1 LNKGVLRS
9 MALFIAAVFILAA
22 LSSCKPSRPK
32 APPELD
38 SKKPEKTEKSAPAA
52 GPEST
57 SNAENIFIKVAES
70 VTPSVVNISTYNSGE
85 DNDNNGELG
94 RMPKDQYHQGPRG
107 PYSDKSVGSGV
118 IISSDGYIITNAHV
132 VLDATDITVKL
143 SDKREF
149 PGELI
154 GVDAKTDIAVLK
166 IESNETLHPAT
177 LGESSNLKIGQWAIA
192 IGNPFGLDRTV
203 TVGVVS
209 GIGREDVG
217 VAQYENFIQTDAS
230 INPGNSGGP
239 LLNSSGEVIGIN
251 TAIMSAGQGISF
263 AIPIDMVKDISKK
276 LIEKGEVIRGWLGVG
291 IQTLTPEL
299 AEGLGIPDKTGVL
312 VNKVY
317 TGSPSEKAGIAV
329 GDVIVQFDG
338 LDIDDARK
346 LQSIVAATE
355 VGKLV
360 EIRVIRAGKEKKFV
374 ARIGEMDEFEQK
386 FKEPKTELESSPEL
400 GLTIHPVNA
409 ATGIS
414 GVVVVEVDA
423 GSNAEKAGVTVGDI
437 ITTINLKT
445 IKGLKDFKTEVKGLK
460 KGDAVILLLTRANS
474 PLFIA
479 YRVQ

>member
-1 LNKGVLRS
+1 LNKGVVGLL
-9 MALFIAAVFILAA
+9 ALVVAGLFLAAAV
-22 LSSCKPSRPK
+22 SSCKPSRPK

-38 SKKPEKTEKSAPAA
+38 TKKAQTKEKAPAA
-52 GPEST
+52 GAES
-57 SNAENIFIKVAES
+57 SSEAENIFISVAES

-85 DNDNNGELG
+85 DSGGTGDQG
-94 RMPKDQYHQGPRG
+94 RMPRDKYHQIPRS
-107 PYSDKSVGSGV
+107 PYPDKSVGSGV
-118 IISSDGYIITNAHV
+118 IISADGYIITNAHV

-166 IESNETLHPAT
+166 IESNETLHPAK

-239 LLNSSGEVIGIN
+239 LLNSKGEVIGIN

-291 IQTLTPEL
+291 IQTLNPEL
-299 AEGLGIPDKTGVL
+299 AEGFGVPDKTGVL

-317 TGSPSEKAGIAV
+317 SGSPSEKAGFKV
-329 GDVIVQFDG
+329 GDIIVEFDG
-338 LDIDDARK
+338 FGINEARQ
-346 LQSIVAATE
+346 LQGVVAATE
-355 VGKLV
+355 VDKLV
-360 EIRVIRAGKEKKFV
+360 EIKILRDGKEKKLV
-374 ARIGEMDEFEQK
+374 ARIGEMDEFEEK
-386 FKEPKTELESSPEL
+386 VKSPKTELESSPEL
-400 GLTIHPVNA
+400 GLTIHSVNA
-409 ATGIS
+409 VTGMS

-437 ITTINLKT
+437 ITAINLKT
-445 IKGLKDFKTEVKGLK
+445 IKGLADFKAEVKALK
-460 KGDAVILLLTRANS
+460 KGDTVTLLVTRANS

-479 YRVQ
+479 FRAQ